1 MIDYIFNNTDC
12 IFYFYPYLFLRNIIY
27 IFRSCC
33 HLFLKKKK
41 QMLKIYFCKFYFR
54 VLKNKIVCYATCTKQ
69 ISNLSCDECKW
80 STLLETLKTISLLYI
95 M

>member
-27 IFRSCC
+27 IFRNCC
-33 HLFLKKKK
+33 YLFLKKKK

-54 VLKNKIVCYATCTKQ
+54 VLKNKIVCYATCNVLNKYQ
-69 ISNLSCDECKW
+69 ICHVTSVSGVLFWKLSK
-80 STLLETLKTISLLYI
+80 LFHFYI
-95 M
+95 